1 MKRLNKIVNKN
12 KFLVREVSG
21 VNLLIE
27 KLFLNINHAR
37 RRAIEIKSNNIV
49 RRCILM
55 NLLLK
60 FAAGVQERKGYWCG
74 CRAGQ

>member
-12 KFLVREVSG
+12 NFLVREVSG
-21 VNLLIE
+21 VNLLGE

-37 RRAIEIKSNNIV
+37 SRAKEIKSNSIV
-49 RRCILM
+49 RRCILV

-60 FAAGVQERKGYWCG
+60 FAAGVYEREGYWCG